1 MTRMHAAQPSRPSSA
16 NSRSETRTSL
26 SDNAT
31 QAVRPSSRAWKTL
44 KRLATVWIRD
54 RIIVRRSLRDFYKVL
69 GGHIH
74 FECLYAAIELDLFT
88 QLKQRR
94 RMTLEEIAG
103 AVGLEVFPCRVLL
116 LGLVATGV
124 IKKRGRY
131 FSNTYLGDIAL
142 ARDSEYYLGN
152 TVRWQHHIVYKPM
165 FRLLDS
171 LRQNRNA
178 GLEEIPGTGDT
189 LYERIAQ
196 HPFLERI
203 FQDSMEEISVV
214 ANRTLAEYLDLAP
227 GESIVDV
234 GGGKGA
240 NILAVASANPGVKA
254 AVFDLPSVCAIAN
267 TKFAETGMQD
277 RLSAIPGNCFTDPFP
292 TGHDAFL
299 FCHFMCIWSKADNVA
314 LLKKA
319 FAALEP
325 GGRVVIF
332 DIMQDDDERGPLAA
346 SMGSPYFLGLAT
358 GRGMIYTIREHEE
371 FCREAGFSRVMRRA
385 LPGEHT
391 AVIAYKA

>member
-1 MTRMHAAQPSRPSSA
+1 MPATHSASLVASDSHREPNRAPATASSGSRTRSGGRF
-16 NSRSETRTSL
+16 
-26 SDNAT
+26 
-31 QAVRPSSRAWKTL
+31 WKNL
-44 KRLATVWIRD
+44 KRLAIVGIRD
-54 RIIVRRSLRDFYKVL
+54 RILVRKSLSDFYKVL

-88 QLKQRR
+88 LLKRNR
-94 RMTLEEIAG
+94 RMTLEQIAS
-103 AVGLEVFPCRVLL
+103 AVKLDPFACRVLL

-124 IKKRGRY
+124 VRKRGAW
-131 FSNTYLGDIAL
+131 FSNTYLGNIAL
-142 ARDSEYYLGN
+142 ATDSEYYLGN

-165 FRLLDS
+165 FRLLES
-171 LRQNRNA
+171 LQQSRNV
-178 GLEEIPGTGDT
+178 GLEEISGTGDT

-196 HPFLERI
+196 HPFLEKI
-203 FQDSMEEISVV
+203 FQDSMEEISLV
-214 ANRTLAEYLDLAP
+214 ANRTLAEYLDLAD

-240 NILAVASANPGVKA
+240 NILAVATANPGIKA

-267 TKFAETGMQD
+267 VKFSEAGMQD

-292 TGHDAFL
+292 PGHDAFL
-299 FCHFMCIWSKADNVA
+299 FCHFMCIWSKEDNVA

-319 FAALEP
+319 FAALKP
-325 GGRVVIF
+325 GGRVVVF
-332 DIMQDDDERGPLAA
+332 DIMQNDDERGPLAA

-371 FCREAGFSRVMRRA
+371 FCREAGFGKVIRRA

-391 AVIAYKA
+391 AVIAFKP